1 MAGMGGNTIRALAGL
16 AALVL
21 FASGAQ
27 AGPRLDAIKARG
39 SLVCGVGANS
49 PGFSRRDAK
58 GEWAGFD
65 IDLCR
70 AIAAAIFGD
79 ASKLT
84 IRPIDTLRT
93 FLSGDDID
101 VVFRGLT
108 WTFGREERAALRFGP
123 IVMYDGE
130 TFLVKKS
137 AKITDIAQL
146 SGKSICVSQDA
157 EFLPNLRY
165 YFRTHNL
172 TLKAVVTEKRADS
185 ANAFFAGQC
194 EAMTADASELVE
206 AVVGQAPKPDDY
218 TILTQ
223 QITKEPLAPLM
234 RKGDEQFLDVVRWAM
249 FALIDAEELG
259 IDSANVERMR
269 GSDNPDIKFFFAP
282 PPEGS
287 QGLTPAWSFNIVKS
301 VGNYGEIFD
310 RHLGAKSPAKLARGL
325 NRLWTDGGL
334 MYAPP
339 VR

>member
-1 MAGMGGNTIRALAGL
+1 MPVNTKLASALIGAFILLAPAAEAGE
-16 AALVL
+16 
-21 FASGAQ
+21 
-27 AGPRLDAIKARG
+27 RLDAIKARG
-39 SLVCGVGANS
+39 SLACGVGANS
-49 PGFSRRDAK
+49 PGFSRRDDK
-58 GEWAGFD
+58 GTWSGFD

-79 ASKLT
+79 AGKVSFK
-84 IRPIDTLRT
+84 PIDTLPN
-93 FLSGDDID
+93 FLSDADID

-108 WTFGREERAALRFGP
+108 WTFGRELRAPLRFGP
-123 IVMYDGE
+123 IVLYDGE

-137 AKITDIAQL
+137 ANIKDIAQL
-146 SGKSICVSQDA
+146 SGKTICVSQDA

-172 TLKAVVTEKRADS
+172 TLKAVVTDKRANS
-185 ANAFFAGQC
+185 AEAFFAGRC

-206 AVVGQAPKPDDY
+206 AVIGDAPHPDDY
-218 TILTQ
+218 TILIQ

-249 FALIDAEELG
+249 FALINAEELG

-269 GSDNPDIKFFFAP
+269 GSDNPDIKYFFAAP
-282 PPEGS
+282 PPGS
-287 QGLTPAWSFNIVKS
+287 SGVDAAWTFTIVKTL
-301 VGNYGEIFD
+301 GNYGEIFE